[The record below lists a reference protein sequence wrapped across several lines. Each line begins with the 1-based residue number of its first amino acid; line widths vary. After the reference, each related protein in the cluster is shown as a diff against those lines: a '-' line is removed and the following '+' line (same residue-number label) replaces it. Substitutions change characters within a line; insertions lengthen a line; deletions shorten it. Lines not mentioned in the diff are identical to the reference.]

1 MIINKRIHTMRR
13 FNSILI
19 LSSALVMASCGQ
31 KKSEQSVVIIDETP
45 KVTVTKVNAE
55 NVPQLSTYPTT
66 VEAEIVNNITPQSAS
81 RINQIFVEIGDHVN
95 AGQKLA
101 TMDAIS
107 LEKLKLQMKNDSIEY
122 GRTKELYEIGA
133 VSQAN
138 FETMTLAYEVSKKTY
153 SNLLENTILT
163 SPISGII
170 TARNYDEGDMYAM
183 AQPLFVVQNITPVK
197 MLINISENNYSK
209 VKKGMEVDIVADAF
223 PGETFKGKVNLVYP
237 TIDSRTHTFPV
248 EIIIDNKDE
257 KLRPG
262 MFARVTVNYGTNYR
276 VVVPDNAVLKQ
287 VGADE
292 KYVFVVNEDNT
303 VSYTPVKLGVRMGD
317 KYEVISGIDD
327 GATVVTTG
335 QTRLKNNI
343 KVDIV
348 K

>member
-1 MIINKRIHTMRR
+1 
-13 FNSILI
+13 
-19 LSSALVMASCGQ
+19 
-31 KKSEQSVVIIDETP
+31 
-45 KVTVTKVNAE
+45 
-55 NVPQLSTYPTT
+55 
-66 VEAEIVNNITPQSAS
+66 
-81 RINQIFVEIGDHVN
+81 
-95 AGQKLA
+95 
-101 TMDAIS
+101 
-107 LEKLKLQMKNDSIEY
+107 
-122 GRTKELYEIGA
+122 
-133 VSQAN
+133 
-138 FETMTLAYEVSKKTY
+138 MTLAYEVSKKTY

-163 SPISGII
+163 SPISGIV

-197 MLINISENNYSK
+197 MLVNISENNYSK

-237 TIDSRTHTFPV
+237 TIDARSHTFPV
-248 EIIIDNKDE
+248 EIIVDNKNE

-287 VGADE
+287 VGADD
-292 KYVFVVNEDNT
+292 KYVYVVNEDNT
-303 VSYTPVKLGVRMGD
+303 VTYTPVKLGVRMGD
-317 KYEVISGIDD
+317 KYEIISGLDD
-327 GATVVTTG
+327 GATIVTTG

>member
-1 MIINKRIHTMRR
+1 MRR

-19 LSSALVMASCGQ
+19 LSSALMMASCSQ
-31 KKSEQSVVIIDETP
+31 KANQQTAVVVDEAP
-45 KVTVTKVNAE
+45 KVTVTKVYAE

-66 VEAEIVNNITPQSAS
+66 VEAEVINNITPQSAS
-81 RINQIFVEIGDHVN
+81 RINEIFVEIGDHVK
-95 AGQKLA
+95 AGQTLA
-101 TMDAIS
+101 TMDAIN
-107 LEKLKLQMKNDSIEY
+107 LEKLRLQIQNDSIEY

-138 FETMTLAYEVSKKTY
+138 YEAMTLAYEVSKKTY

-163 SPISGII
+163 SPISGIV

-197 MLINISENNYSK
+197 MLVNISENNYSK

-237 TIDSRTHTFPV
+237 TIDARSHTFPV
-248 EIIIDNKDE
+248 EIIVDNKNE

-262 MFARVTVNYGTNYR
+262 MFARVTINYGTNYR

-292 KYVFVVNEDNT
+292 KYVYVLNEDGT
-303 VSYTPVKLGVRMGD
+303 VTHAPVKLGTRMGSR
-317 KYEVISGIDD
+317 YEVISGIDD
-327 GATVVTTG
+327 GATIVTSG
-335 QTRLKNNI
+335 QTRLRNNI

>member
-1 MIINKRIHTMRR
+1 MRHLK
-13 FNSILI
+13 SILL
-19 LSSALVMASCGQ
+19 LSTAMVMASCTQ
-31 KKSEQSVVIIDETP
+31 KQAAQETTVVVEEAP
-45 KVTVTKVNAE
+45 KVTVTKVYAE

-66 VEAEIVNNITPQSAS
+66 IEADVVNNITPQSAS
-81 RINQIFVEIGDHVN
+81 RINEILVEVGDHVK
-95 AGQKLA
+95 AGQRLA
-101 TMDAIS
+101 TMDAIN
-107 LEKLKLQMKNDSIEY
+107 LEKVRLQVANDSIEY

-133 VSQAN
+133 ASQSN
-138 FETMTLAYEVSKKTY
+138 FEAITLAYEVSKKSY
-153 SNLLENTILT
+153 ANLLENTILT

-197 MLINISENNYSK
+197 MLINISENNYSR
-209 VKKGMEVDIVADAF
+209 VKKGMEVELTADAY
-223 PGETFKGKVNLVYP
+223 PGETFKGKVNLIYP
-237 TIDSRTHTFPV
+237 TIDPRSHTFPV
-248 EIIIDNKDE
+248 EILVDNKDE

-276 VVVPDNAVLKQ
+276 VVVPDKAVLKQ
-287 VGADE
+287 VGADD
-292 KYVFVVNEDNT
+292 KYVYILNEDNT
-303 VSYTPVKLGVRMGD
+303 VSYAPVKLGVRMGD

-327 GATVVTTG
+327 GATIVVSG